1 MANEIPPLIR
11 PKRRRALSVLV
22 FVALGALVGFGIFAS
37 LRTDTPSPLPDLTPP
52 ALDNTIPLLDGERA
66 APFSVNLFSGEQFDL
81 ERHLASDS
89 RPVFLNLW
97 ASWCLPCR
105 KEMPAI
111 DASAMRHPGV
121 MFLGIAVQDDPIAAQ
136 AFAEEIGV
144 TYPLAFDE
152 GEIVDARYPSFGLP
166 VSFIISEDGF
176 ILEQIFGE
184 VSEEEITAKLAT
196 WFGG

>member
-1 MANEIPPLIR
+1 MPLF
-11 PKRRRALSVLV
+11 VLI
-22 FVALGALVGFGIFAS
+22 GALIGTGIWLS
-37 LRTDTPSPLPDLTPP
+37 LRTESAAPLPDLTPP

-66 APFSVNLFSGEQFDL
+66 APFSVDLFAGGSFDL
-81 ERHLASDS
+81 DTHIASDG

-111 DASAMRHPGV
+111 DASAARHPGV
-121 MFLGIAVQDDPIAAQ
+121 MFLGVAVQDDPISAE
-136 AFAEEIGV
+136 AFANEIGV

-166 VSFIISEDGF
+166 VSFIISGDGV

-184 VSEEEITAKLAT
+184 VDEDEISAKIAT